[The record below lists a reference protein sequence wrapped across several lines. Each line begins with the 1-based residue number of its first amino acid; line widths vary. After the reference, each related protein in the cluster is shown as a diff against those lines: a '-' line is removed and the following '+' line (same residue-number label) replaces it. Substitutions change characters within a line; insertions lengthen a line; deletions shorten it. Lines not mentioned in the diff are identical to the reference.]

1 MGWLPVPQFSTH
13 TTRHLCLTDLA
24 RMGWQLHAIATFA
37 GHRSTESTLTYI
49 HLSGGYPAGCR
60 TSRPCGAELLQ
71 RLGNHLRAVVHAPHL
86 RRAARR
92 GENALKLGDEPLD
105 HRRCASCTART
116 SWPRRVRRARR
127 SPAELKVSAATL
139 YSWRR
144 SYGGMD
150 TDAATALTELRE
162 QNARLKR
169 SLAEAELAAMCLI
182 VPSSPILGPQDSKAA
197 GLIHREQTNASP
209 LPGLGGPPESEEPR
223 ASYRNDT
230 STDGEITSANQDR
243 GAVSVGCASRCG

>member
-1 MGWLPVPQFSTH
+1 MGWE
-13 TTRHLCLTDLA
+13 
-24 RMGWQLHAIATFA
+24 LHAIATFA
-37 GHRSTESTLTYI
+37 GRRSTESTLTYI

-92 GENALKLGDEPLD
+92 GEDALKLGDEPLD

-116 SWPRRVRRARR
+116 SWPARVRRARR

-182 VPSSPILGPQDSKAA
+182 VPSSPNRWAT
-197 GLIHREQTNASP
+197 GL
-209 LPGLGGPPESEEPR
+209 
-223 ASYRNDT
+223 
-230 STDGEITSANQDR
+230 
-243 GAVSVGCASRCG
+243 